1 MVSKQE
7 TEPVRHARRSL
18 GFVRLLFIPACFVMH
33 VAAPT
38 TEITPFVQFFTT
50 IHIAYNANCQKKNKY
65 LNLVTQKN
73 TDLRGRNETLRRR
86 HAFFH
91 MLYLSK
97 AGKKI
102 RGAVFLP
109 KIVCQILK
117 RYKKK
122 IWRQPL
128 QVQAKKKGEK
138 RKEKSVF
145 NSQCDSGKL

>member
-7 TEPVRHARRSL
+7 TEPVRHGRRSL
-18 GFVRLLFIPACFVMH
+18 GFVQLLFIPACFVMH

-38 TEITPFVQFFTT
+38 TEITLFVQFFTT
-50 IHIAYNANCQKKNKY
+50 IHIAYNANCQKNKN

-73 TDLRGRNETLRRR
+73 TDLRGRNETLCRR

-109 KIVCQILK
+109 KTVCQILK

-122 IWRQPL
+122 YGGNHCRYKPKKGREKE
-128 QVQAKKKGEK
+128 KKKVYSIL
-138 RKEKSVF
+138 SVTTESF
-145 NSQCDSGKL
+145 E